1 METRSGLQKEL
12 AFMLTLSL
20 RPGRSPSYR
29 PPFGLRAHL
38 RLECLEDR
46 VVANAA
52 PSISSFSLICHLPN
66 RQVVVSG
73 QVESDNGVDG
83 LTVTFSGA
91 ASGQTQTDADGYFQ
105 ATLTCSQLGQIQ
117 ATAVDADGVGSA
129 VAAVTVTNSAPSI
142 TNFNGSEGPGHLW
155 TFTGRV
161 VDEAPAGLTV
171 VFTSGM
177 PSLHQAS
184 CTVQADGSFSYSVL
198 LCDPNDHGTV
208 EAKVTDWWG
217 AQSESVF
224 WLVEPSGLATPTFFG
239 ATSSPICLPN

>member
-1 METRSGLQKEL
+1 
-12 AFMLTLSL
+12 MLTLSL

-66 RQVVVSG
+66 KQVVVSG
-73 QVESDNGVDG
+73 QVESDNGADG
-83 LTVTFSGA
+83 LTVTFSGV
-91 ASGQTQTDADGYFQ
+91 ASGQTQTDSEGYFQ
-105 ATLTCSQLGQIQ
+105 TTLTCSQLGQIL

-129 VAAVTVTNSAPSI
+129 VAAVTVSNSAPSI
-142 TNFNGSEGPGHLW
+142 TNFSGSEGPGHVW

-161 VDEAPAGLTV
+161 VDEAAAGLSV

-177 PSLHQAS
+177 PSLTQAS
-184 CTVQADGSFSYSVL
+184 CTVQGDGTFSYSVVL
-198 LCDPNDHGTV
+198 ADPNDHGTV
-208 EAKVTDWWG
+208 QAKVTDWWG
-217 AQSESVF
+217 TESQPVF
-224 WLVEPSGLATPTFFG
+224 WLVEPSGLGSPTAF
-239 ATSSPICLPN
+239 APASSPISPIWLPH